1 MLKHLLLVLL
11 FGISTISGIS
21 QSNCNSTFSVI
32 ENTKNQSL
40 NIEIKTNGNYICTL
54 YVVEKG
60 KYIQVESMDGYNTS
74 TQRFDNLS
82 KNKVYLVEVEFLKE
96 EGVCRT
102 RKLGG
107 ITF

>member
-11 FGISTISGIS
+11 FGLSTQSGIS

-32 ENTKNQSL
+32 ENPKNQSL
-40 NIEIKTNGNYICTL
+40 QIEIKTNGNYICTL
-54 YVVEKG
+54 YVVENG
-60 KYIQVESMDGYNTS
+60 TYVEVESIDGYNAS
-74 TQRFDNLS
+74 TQKIENLS
-82 KNKVYLVEVEFLKE
+82 RNKVYLVKVEFFIE